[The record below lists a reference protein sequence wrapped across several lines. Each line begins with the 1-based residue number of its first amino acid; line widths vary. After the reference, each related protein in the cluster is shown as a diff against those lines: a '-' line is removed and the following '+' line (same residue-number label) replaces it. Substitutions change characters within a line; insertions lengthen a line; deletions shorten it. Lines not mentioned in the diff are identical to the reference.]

1 MKTGLHI
8 GDSMML
14 SKQLEDSSI
23 DLTITSP
30 PYADT
35 LSYGKKVTT
44 YDEGD
49 YAEWFLPLATELYR
63 ATKDRGSFILNI
75 NDRVIDGS
83 RSIYVMDLVC
93 QIVRQTDWTLV
104 DRYIWAKKSGIPMG
118 KTWPNHCRL
127 DDKIEYIFHFAK
139 TRKNFKYDMDAVRE
153 PYSEV
158 SIARM
163 KASIPENLHKKV
175 DEDGT
180 ASHKGS
186 RIVQPHPLGKIPTT
200 VFDFRTSGT
209 VRGNKHPAAFHPDL
223 PRWFVTW
230 LTDPG
235 DVVLDPFMGSGST
248 AVACKEEGR
257 DWIGFELN
265 DTYKDIIAER
275 LADIESVSDLTELFK

>member
-1 MKTGLHI
+1 MLQI
-8 GDSMML
+8 GDCMEL
-14 SKQLEDSSI
+14 SKGLEDNSI
-23 DLTITSP
+23 NLVITSP

-35 LSYGKKVTT
+35 LSYGRKVTT

-49 YAEWFLPLATELYR
+49 YADWFLPLAIELHR
-63 ATKDRGSFILNI
+63 ATDDRGSFILNI
-75 NDRVIDGS
+75 NDRVMDGQ
-83 RSIYVMDLVC
+83 RSIYVYDLIC
-93 QIVRQTDWTLV
+93 RMARETQWTLV
-104 DRYIWAKKSGIPMG
+104 DRYIWSKRSGIPMG

-200 VFDFRTSGT
+200 VFDFPTSGT
-209 VRGNKHPAAFHPDL
+209 IRGNKHPAAFHPDL
-223 PRWFVTW
+223 PRWFIKW

-275 LADIESVSDLTELFK
+275 LADIESVSDLTGLFK